1 MDGTTDKCTRL
12 VVHVWNLQWEINFS
26 YSWSIGQGKIIF
38 VQDKIR
44 IVLDQIFFVWSK
56 KLCPR
61 TKSSSLL
68 VNWMKNDILR
78 PEKIFVLDKS
88 YFVHVNFDL
97 IPDKNNFVLGIW
109 KWRGV
114 LIYHLLW
121 IATKFTFKRLF
132 FFINWNE
139 ILFII
144 SFMDWNDIFIQCPFL
159 KTAIATRFTFE
170 WILFFMKYLVIITY
184 L

>member
-61 TKSSSLL
+61 TKKFIIACELNEKWHFTSRKNICPGQKLFCSCQFWSYPWQKQLCSGHL
-68 VNWMKNDILR
+68 EMKR
-78 PEKIFVLDKS
+78 S
-88 YFVHVNFDL
+88 FDL
-97 IPDKNNFVLGIW
+97 S
-109 KWRGV
+109 
-114 LIYHLLW
+114 
-121 IATKFTFKRLF
+121 
-132 FFINWNE
+132 FI
-139 ILFII
+139 
-144 SFMDWNDIFIQCPFL
+144 MDSHKIHI
-159 KTAIATRFTFE
+159 
-170 WILFFMKYLVIITY
+170 
-184 L
+184 